1 MSRRWLF
8 SPIGL
13 SGWHVRLFL
22 LLTACV
28 VALLLAPHSGAQGT
42 LKVDESKIK
51 VLLAR
56 EPADVSLPI
65 ENLTSGELRTHI
77 YLELIDPL
85 DKIVAQ
91 ADRIEDITGTR
102 TISASIPFFASR
114 LKTKDRSQL
123 PWLRL
128 RYRLTNENSSS
139 LLSTGTL
146 ALSQI
151 APELFDVRLA
161 TSYFAR
167 EGSDYRA
174 RVQTVNPVTNQA
186 VPGVNVQ
193 GEVVLENDNGDVHLK
208 AFGNT
213 DANGY
218 AILSF
223 RVPSPFPQFPHE
235 LRPAGGEIKV
245 IARYGA
251 LVAETGGEVLVD
263 QFPRI
268 LITTDKPI
276 YQPGQTLH
284 VRALVLTPSRKVMAN
299 EQVTLKI
306 YDNNEIVVFQ
316 STLTSSRF
324 GVISTEWPI
333 STNTRLGRYS
343 IRLSLSNEDDDWYA
357 TSLVMVTRYELPNFT
372 VNVQPDRK
380 YYLAGQNAKVQVRA
394 DYLFGR
400 PVTRAHVRVV
410 RESDR
415 HWDSDEQKWVADEG
429 ETFEGNTDANGNFT
443 ASIDLKEQ
451 HKQLSDSYDSDRFD
465 DSNYAAYVTDLSTN
479 RTEQRRFDLRVTR
492 EPIHVYL
499 IQNSYYYDEKCRLP
513 VQWYVSTFYADGSPA
528 ECAVDLNVYPD
539 DEVEGRHVKLRTNRL
554 GLGKVPPIKPS
565 PAWEGSEVDIA
576 LSARDSRGNKGTAKD
591 EVSSD
596 DDEQLSIQTAK
607 SLYRQVESITA
618 VIDANFDDSY
628 IIVDLANSNQV
639 FKSERIK
646 LRNGRAQITF
656 PFSPQFKDKLTIAA
670 YPDFPTSNTSI
681 ATHTILYPR
690 NRDLKVEVQPVKTT
704 YRPGE
709 TAQVALQVKTP
720 NSSLS
725 ESALGVVVIDQAVD
739 ERVKTDREFGRN
751 HSSSYQ
757 TFFEDDEQIAG
768 VTLNA
773 LRHLNMS
780 KPVPRD
786 LELAA
791 EMLLNGNAEYVPR
804 FLNGDTYETGEAAIF
819 RNTVSRTLL
828 PVKDALARRYLV
840 TRDYPREETTFRRIL
855 SNAGIDFTEVRD
867 PWGVPFET
875 TFAVNK
881 DKNLLTL
888 TSAGP
893 DKRLDTDDD
902 FIAEQFEWPYFLP
915 VGEAING
922 AIFRYHDKT
931 HGFIRDQTTLNA
943 EVAKAGISLPDLR
956 DPWGTPYRFKFG
968 VAASRYTID
977 VQSAGPDRIFREQ
990 PSRYDDD
997 FLLSSSSIDYFAET
1011 RAGTASALNR
1021 WTTQQHP
1028 FPIDQSEF
1036 TAALRESRID
1046 LAKIL
1051 DPFGHPYEVMFRMQT
1066 VYTDKVK
1073 LESSGPLGAT
1083 QVTATPVTQ
1092 TLRVISLNSTGADG
1106 QSHTK
1111 DDFEVASFS
1120 GVISEEAATK
1130 AVKTQLISSI
1140 VMADNAGAIAGF
1152 ITDPNGAAIAGAQV
1166 SATSDLKSF
1175 VASSTDNG
1183 SYIIS
1188 NVEPGSYT
1196 IQAEAPGFKK
1206 HIVTNVAVTTSTA
1219 TTVNIVLEVGAT
1231 TETVTVTSSAPT
1243 ITTRQIE
1250 DLPISG
1256 RQLQALNPRSV
1267 NVVTKSGTNEPF
1279 FTPRLREYFPE
1290 TLLWQPELTTD
1301 KQGRAHLD
1309 FKLADNITTWKLSVI
1324 GSNENGEVGTA
1335 QTEIRAF
1342 QPFFAELD
1350 PPRVLTE
1357 GDRIS
1362 LPVVL
1367 RNYLERKQTVDLEI
1381 QPETWFTLLAGNR
1394 RRADVPAGDSSRQ
1407 TFDLRAISSIENG
1420 KQRVTAI
1427 GSDSSD
1433 AIEKVVTVHPDGEEK
1448 TDTTSDI
1455 LQSTTSLAVN
1465 IPADVVPGS
1474 VHTELKIYPNLA
1486 AHVWESVEGIMQR
1499 PYGCAEQTI
1508 SSSYPSLL
1516 VLQFM
1521 KESDKTSPL
1530 AARARRYVE
1539 AGYQKLLGYQSGDG
1553 GFTYWGR
1560 GEPDIALTA
1569 YALRFLQDSARLI
1582 SVDKSV
1588 IEKAESW
1595 LLKKQRLDGS
1605 WPAWL
1610 WNNKE
1615 DPRRSAMV
1623 TALVA
1628 RSLVPTLSAN
1638 EDSAFKNA
1646 MSRALA
1652 YLNEQSRS
1660 IDEPYLIA
1668 SYSLA
1673 ASLAGRASESKA
1685 ANDRLRM
1692 LAHSDSGVSYWALET
1707 NTPFYGWGTA
1717 GRVETTAIAL
1727 QALLNNAEPDDLAL
1741 RKGALLFLL
1750 RNKDRYGVWY
1760 STQATVN
1767 VLEAMLSFL
1776 TERRS
1781 NAISPQSSSVDVI
1794 ANGRVLKTLT
1804 LPADDEMRAP
1814 QLVDLSPAL
1823 STGVNR
1829 IELRAAGE
1837 NKTASVEVVTNY
1849 YVPWKPAANN
1859 ESARVESGDSEALR
1873 LETRF
1878 DKLES
1883 RVMDEITCHVKAER
1897 IGFRGYGMLLAEI
1910 GLPPGADVD
1919 RASLETAMRESDW
1932 SISQYDVLPDRVVLY
1947 LWPRAGGSEFKFK
1960 FRPRIAMTAKAAA
1973 SSVYDYYNPEAK
1985 AVVAPGVFV
1994 VR

>member
-8 SPIGL
+8 SPTSLIGW
-13 SGWHVRLFL
+13 STRL
-22 LLTACV
+22 LLLLSACV
-28 VALLLAPHSGAQGT
+28 AALLFAPHSGAQGT
-42 LKVDESKIK
+42 LKVDESKIT

-56 EPADVSLPI
+56 EPTEVSLPI
-65 ENLTSGELRTHI
+65 ENLTSRVVRTHI

-85 DKIVAQ
+85 DRIAAQ
-91 ADRIEDITGTR
+91 ADRIEDIAGAK
-102 TISASIPFFASR
+102 TISISIPFFASK

-128 RYRLTNENSSS
+128 RYRLTDETSS
-139 LLSTGTL
+139 LLAAGTL
-146 ALSQI
+146 ALSHI
-151 APELFDVRLA
+151 APELFDIRLA
-161 TSYFAR
+161 TTYLAR

-174 RVQTVNPVTNQA
+174 RVQAVNPATNKA
-186 VPGVNVQ
+186 VSGVNVQ

-208 AFGNT
+208 AYGNT

-223 RVPSPFPQFPHE
+223 PVPTRFPQFPHE

-245 IARYGA
+245 TARYGA
-251 LVAETGGEVLVD
+251 LVVETSGDVLVD

-284 VRALVLTPSRKVMAN
+284 VRALVFSPSRKVLAN

-306 YDNNEIVVFQ
+306 YDNNNMVAFQ

-324 GVISTEWPI
+324 GVVSTEWPI
-333 STNTRLGRYS
+333 SASTRLGPYS

-357 TSLVMVTRYELPNFT
+357 TSQVMVSRYELPNFS

-380 YYLAGQNAKVQVRA
+380 YYLAGQNAKVKVRA

-415 HWDSDEQKWVADEG
+415 HWNYDEQKWDADEG
-429 ETFEGNTDANGNFT
+429 ETFEGDTDANGIFT
-443 ASIDLKEQ
+443 ASIDLTKQ

-465 DSNYAAYVTDLSTN
+465 DSSYAAYVTDLSSN

-492 EPIHVYL
+492 EPLHVYL
-499 IQNSYYYDEKCRLP
+499 IQNKYYYDEKGVLP

-528 ECAVDLNVYPD
+528 QCAVDLNVYQG
-539 DEVEGRHVKLRTNRL
+539 DEEEGQHLKLRTNRL
-554 GLGKVPPIKPS
+554 GLGKIPPLKLS
-565 PAWEGSEVDIA
+565 PAWAGSEVDIA
-576 LSARDSRGNKGTAKD
+576 LSARDSRGNKGTAND
-591 EVSSD
+591 DVRSD
-596 DDEQLSIQTAK
+596 DEELLNIQTNK
-607 SLYRQVESITA
+607 TLYRQGEPITA
-618 VIDANFDDSY
+618 VIEANFADDF
-628 IIVDLANSNQV
+628 IIVDLANANRV

-670 YPDFPTSNTSI
+670 YHDHPTSNDSI

-690 NRDLKVEVQPVKTT
+690 NRDLKVEAQPVKTT

-709 TAQVALQVKTP
+709 TAEVALQIKTP
-720 NSSLS
+720 NAQVS
-725 ESALGVVVIDQAVD
+725 ESALGVVVIDQAVE
-739 ERVKTDREFGRN
+739 ERVRTDREFGN
-751 HSSSYQ
+751 NYASSYQ
-757 TFFEDDEQIAG
+757 AFFGDDEQIAG

-773 LRHLNMS
+773 IRRLDMS

-791 EMLLNGNAEYVPR
+791 EMILNGNTEYVPR
-804 FLNGDTYETGEAAIF
+804 FLDGDTYETGEAAIF
-819 RNTVSRTLL
+819 SNALSRILL

-840 TRDYPREETTFRRIL
+840 ARDYPREETTLRRIL
-855 SNAGIDFTEVRD
+855 DNAGIDFSEVRD
-867 PWGVPFET
+867 PWGVPFQP
-875 TFAVNK
+875 TFAVNR

-888 TSAGP
+888 TSAGL
-893 DKRLDTDDD
+893 DKRLNTNDD

-915 VGEAING
+915 VTEAINS
-922 AIFRYHDKT
+922 AVFAYHKQT
-931 HGFIRDQTTLNA
+931 RGLIRDQSTLNA
-943 EVAKAGISLPDLR
+943 EVAKAGISLPSLR

-968 VAASRYTID
+968 VALSSFTIS
-977 VQSAGPDRIFREQ
+977 VQSAGPDRVFVDQ
-990 PSRYDDD
+990 PSYGDDD
-997 FLLSSSSIDYFAET
+997 FLVSSSSIDYFTET
-1011 RAGTASALNR
+1011 RADISAALTR
-1021 WTTQQHP
+1021 WATHQHP

-1036 TAALRESRID
+1036 TSALQESRID

-1051 DPFGHPYEVMFRMQT
+1051 DPFGHPYEVKFRMQT
-1066 VYTDKVK
+1066 IYTDKVK
-1073 LESSGPLGAT
+1073 IESNGTTGASHT
-1083 QVTATPVTQ
+1083 AATPVTQ
-1092 TLRVISLNSTGADG
+1092 ALRVISLGSLGADG

-1111 DDFEVASFS
+1111 DDFEVATFN
-1120 GVISEEAATK
+1120 GVVSEEAATA
-1130 AVKTQLISSI
+1130 AVKNQLISSI

-1166 SATSDLKSF
+1166 SATSDSRSF

-1188 NVEPGSYT
+1188 NLQPGSYT
-1196 IQAEAPGFKK
+1196 IDAEAPGFKK
-1206 HIVTNVAVTTSTA
+1206 HIATGVFVTSSTV
-1219 TTVNIVLEVGAT
+1219 TTVNIVLEIGAT
-1231 TETVTVTSSAPT
+1231 TETVSVTASAPV
-1243 ITTRQIE
+1243 ITTCQIE
-1250 DLPISG
+1250 DLPING
-1256 RQLQALNPRSV
+1256 RSLQTLNPRV
-1267 NVVTKSGTNEPF
+1267 NIVTKSGTNEQS

-1301 KQGRAHLD
+1301 KQGRAHLN

-1367 RNYLERKQTVDLEI
+1367 RNYLDHKQSVALEI
-1381 QPETWFTLLAGNR
+1381 QPENWFTLLEGNR
-1394 RRADVPAGDSSRQ
+1394 KRADVPAGDSSTQ
-1407 TFDLRAISSIENG
+1407 TFDLRAIASIENG

-1433 AIEKVVTVHPDGEEK
+1433 AIEKIVTVHPDGEER

-1465 IPADVVPGS
+1465 IPADVVRGS
-1474 VHTELKIYPNLA
+1474 AHAELKIYPNLA

-1530 AARARRYVE
+1530 AAKARRYVE
-1539 AGYQKLLGYQSGDG
+1539 AGYQKLLGYQSEDG

-1569 YALRFLQDSARLI
+1569 YALRFLQDSARII

-1588 IEKAESW
+1588 IENAESW

-1605 WPAWL
+1605 WPAVL
-1610 WNNKE
+1610 WDHKE
-1615 DPRRSAMV
+1615 DQRRSAMV

-1638 EDSAFKNA
+1638 KDSAFKDA
-1646 MSRALA
+1646 IARALT
-1652 YLNEQSRS
+1652 YLNEQSGS

-1673 ASLAGRASESKA
+1673 ASLAGHPSESKA
-1685 ANDRLRM
+1685 ANDRLRK

-1727 QALLNNAEPDDLAL
+1727 QALLNNAEADDLAL
-1741 RKGALLFLL
+1741 RKAALLFLL

-1776 TERRS
+1776 NERS
-1781 NAISPQSSSVDVI
+1781 SSPESSSVEVI
-1794 ANGRVLKTLT
+1794 ANGRVLKTLS

-1814 QLVDLSPAL
+1814 QIVDLSTAL
-1823 STGVNR
+1823 SAGANR
-1829 IELRAAGE
+1829 IELRAAREG
-1837 NKTASVEVVTNY
+1837 KTASVEVVTNY
-1849 YVPWKPAANN
+1849 YVPWKPTANN
-1859 ESARVESGDSEALR
+1859 ESARVRSGDAEALR
-1873 LETRF
+1873 LETYL
-1878 DKLES
+1878 DKQES

-1919 RASLETAMRESDW
+1919 RASLEAALRESDW
-1932 SISQYDVLPDRVVLY
+1932 TISQYDVLPDRVVVY

-1985 AVVAPGVFV
+1985 AVVAPRVFV